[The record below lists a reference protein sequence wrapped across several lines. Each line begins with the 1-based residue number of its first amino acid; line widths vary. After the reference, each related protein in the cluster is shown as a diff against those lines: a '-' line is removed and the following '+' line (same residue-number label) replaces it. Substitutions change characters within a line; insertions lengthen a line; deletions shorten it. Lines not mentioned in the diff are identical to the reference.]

1 MNPTTYL
8 HIQTQHAPKTG
19 QHSHGNITYALLK
32 DIDHSD
38 VYFTL
43 LGNDGTGYYSHGE
56 IVPFATIQ
64 RCLEQVGCDKS
75 FSPRIFREAWVGKS
89 SNNAGFLVA
98 GLKHLG
104 LISAANDAS
113 HHYVISSHWEDWK
126 ASILAQDGEP
136 YHAPQGKPSKN
147 IAVEAVMRDT
157 SVMNDEM
164 PKPKGKKSKKLHD
177 DQGTHPVVDVESSS
191 HADPT

>member
-8 HIQTQHAPKTG
+8 HIQTQQAPKTG

-32 DIDHSD
+32 DSDNSD

-43 LGNDGTGYYSHGE
+43 LGNDSAGYYSHGE

-64 RCLEQVGCDKS
+64 RCLDPVGCDKS
-75 FSPRIFREAWVGKS
+75 FSARIFREAWVGKS

-104 LISAANDAS
+104 LVTPAKDAS
-113 HHYVISSHWEDWK
+113 HHYVRSGNWEDWK

-136 YHAPQGKPSKN
+136 YQAPLGKPSKN
-147 IAVEAVMRDT
+147 LPVETGTPDT
-157 SVMNDEM
+157 PAMLDEM
-164 PKPKGKKSKKLHD
+164 SKPKGKKSKKLRHD
-177 DQGTHPVVDVESSS
+177 QDTPPVVEVESSS
-191 HADPT
+191 HADPA